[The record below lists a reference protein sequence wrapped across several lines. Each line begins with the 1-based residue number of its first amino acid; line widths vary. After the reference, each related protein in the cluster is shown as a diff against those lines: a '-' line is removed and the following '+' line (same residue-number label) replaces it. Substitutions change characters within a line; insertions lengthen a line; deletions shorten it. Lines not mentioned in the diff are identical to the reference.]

1 MAIEKTIF
9 TNSTLSTQAPELL
22 AYLQQNA
29 AQYFDEITAD
39 ASGNISC
46 TYDGVTALLIGM
58 DGTTQ
63 RKVTLANGTYA
74 QCYTSASA
82 TTTLSEV
89 FEYGKVA
96 AGGVM
101 LATKPMKVLGSNV
114 GRMFFFITKN
124 EHDDTVIFGLMFT
137 GESSTLLTYYFA
149 DIHNDATIF
158 KPLDGVAKTAVS
170 QLSHDAP
177 LTALTRVIFS
187 GGHYAP
193 KAYINTFSQ
202 FALTEA
208 DLNINGKSYASDGIC
223 SLED

>member
-1 MAIEKTIF
+1 MAIKTTIF
-9 TNSTLSTQAPELL
+9 KNRTLSSQAPELL
-22 AYLQQNA
+22 AYLQLNA
-29 AQYFDEITAD
+29 TDYFDSITAD
-39 ASGNISC
+39 ANGNISC
-46 TYDGVTALLIGM
+46 YVGETAALIIGM

-63 RKVTLANGTYA
+63 RKVTLANGTYV
-74 QCYTSASA
+74 QCYTSASE

-96 AGGVM
+96 AGGIM

-124 EHDDTVIFGLMFT
+124 EQDDTVIFGLMFT
-137 GESSTLLTYYFA
+137 GELSTLLTYYFA
-149 DIHNDATIF
+149 DISNDATIF
-158 KPLDGVAKTAVS
+158 KPLNGVAKTAVS

-177 LTALTRVIFS
+177 LTALTRVIFA

-208 DLNINGKSYASDGIC
+208 ELNINGKSYASDGIC